1 MSDVTFKHAEYVKNV
16 GLWQKIDDVCDGE
29 DAVKEQREKY
39 LPKPNAHDKTP
50 ENDAAY
56 ASYLTRAVFYEVT
69 GTTLNSLVGAA
80 FATDPSFKF
89 TPELEHLERNANGAG
104 LSAYQLA
111 QTGIRHLLKHYR
123 CALYVDYPDVI
134 PARNLKEHKEQNSY
148 PMIHLLNAVDV
159 INWDSMMVGNQ
170 KKLCLVV
177 IREVVSTR
185 GSDGFSKEDREQFR
199 VLRLEPDD
207 NGEFAYSV
215 QIYTKNDKG
224 EYEGGPKKFPTD
236 HSGKTWSYIPF
247 TFVGAVDNSE
257 EIKKPPLLAL
267 ANLNLAHYRDSADFQ
282 ESVFYMGQPQYYVSG
297 VNWQWFDEAKA
308 RGIYVGAKVL
318 LPLPENGKIGI
329 EQANP
334 NTLSREAMKDKWNQM
349 KELGARL
356 IEKGSA
362 AKTAT
367 EANNDDAVQHSVLSL
382 CVVNMNEALSLA
394 LRWCAKYVIANVD
407 ALNKDDLMFE
417 ISQEFNKQGYLAE
430 LARQLF
436 EAALQGR
443 SSFKSWWEYNQT
455 GMFPKQTYED
465 ELQNVE
471 AEQDGT
477 LNQR

>member
-56 ASYLTRAVFYEVT
+56 TAYLTRAVFYEVT

-199 VLRLEPDD
+199 VLRLEPDE

-224 EYEGGPKKFPTD
+224 KYEGGPKKFPTD
-236 HSGKTWSYIPF
+236 HSGRTWSYIPF

-318 LPLPENGKIGI
+318 LPLPENGKLGI

-382 CVVNMNEALSLA
+382 CVVNMNEALSMA

-455 GMFPKQTYED
+455 GMFPKQKYED